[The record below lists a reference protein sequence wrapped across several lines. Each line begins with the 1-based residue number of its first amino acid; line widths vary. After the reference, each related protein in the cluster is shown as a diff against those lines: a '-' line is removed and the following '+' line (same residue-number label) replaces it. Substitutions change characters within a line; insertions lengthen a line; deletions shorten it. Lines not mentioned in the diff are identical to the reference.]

1 MHVIDASKGSQA
13 TEAGLRRRCLRLA
26 QRSVAFLHQVQ
37 ETGTPGRQVTSNLA
51 RPTRSASLAARIRG
65 PWRIAVAEASMVPS
79 IAAGDWLLVD
89 PTITRW
95 PRRGT
100 VVVFREPGG
109 GELAVKRVAA
119 GPGDR
124 VPFADG
130 ILELAED
137 EAWLLSDA
145 TDAQAAAEGF
155 GEPIDSRRY
164 GPVPLDLL
172 VARAW
177 FRYAPRRKMGL
188 IPGRAG
194 RASSPDRA

>member
-1 MHVIDASKGSQA
+1 M
-13 TEAGLRRRCLRLA
+13 L
-26 QRSVAFLHQVQ
+26 
-37 ETGTPGRQVTSNLA
+37 
-51 RPTRSASLAARIRG
+51 
-65 PWRIAVAEASMVPS
+65 PS

-89 PTITRW
+89 PTTSRW

-100 VVVFREPGG
+100 VVVFREPDG

-145 TDAQAAAEGF
+145 TDAETAAAGF

-177 FRYAPRRKMGL
+177 LRYAPLRRFGR
-188 IPGRAG
+188 IPSRP
-194 RASSPDRA
+194 RRP